1 MTVQMTRLSAF
12 TMWLLASIFYAYQYV
27 IRVLP
32 NLIMPDVI
40 EKFQIDAGIFGQFSG
55 IYYIGYAAMHIPVGI
70 LLDRIG
76 PRIIMPLL
84 MILTAAGLLPL
95 VFSDLWIYPV
105 IGRALIGMGSTG
117 AILGVFKIVRMAY
130 DESKFTRMLGLS
142 VTIGLIGAIWGG
154 EPVNYLMT
162 IFSWQNVVMALF
174 VTGLL
179 LAVLTFVMI
188 PAHTPE
194 SANVNEIKNDVWSV
208 LSNPMVLAICLL
220 GGLMVGPLEG
230 FADVWGTEYLKT
242 VYHYSD
248 DWGSTLPSF
257 IFFGMCFGASA
268 LTYLADKTRSYYGM
282 TILSAVGM
290 ALGFVLLL
298 MGALDK
304 TTMMIVFTLVGIFS
318 AYQILVIYLAST
330 YVKEKVVGL
339 TTACAN
345 MIIMIFGYL
354 FHSSIGGI
362 MTSLWDGTTRDG
374 VPFYGSYAYTMALS
388 IIPIGL
394 IIGAVGFTIL
404 SLREKSLKRV
414 SGLAL

>member
-1 MTVQMTRLSAF
+1 MTAQLGRMSAF
-12 TMWLLASIFYAYQYV
+12 TMWLLASIFYAYQYI

-40 EKFQIDAGIFGQFSG
+40 EKFQIDASIFGQFSG
-55 IYYIGYAAMHIPVGI
+55 VYYIGYAAMHIPVGI

-76 PRIIMPLL
+76 PRLIMPLL
-84 MILTAAGLLPL
+84 IILTALGLLPL
-95 VFSDLWIYPV
+95 IYADVWVYPV

-117 AILGVFKIVRMAY
+117 AILGVFKIVRMVY

-154 EPVNYLMT
+154 QPVNYAITL
-162 IFSWQNVVMALF
+162 FGWEQVVMAL
-174 VTGLL
+174 VIAGIGL
-179 LAVLTFVMI
+179 AALTYASI

-194 SANVNEIKNDVWSV
+194 PTNIVELRKDIWSV
-208 LSNPMVLAICLL
+208 LSNPMVVSICLL

-242 VYHYSD
+242 VYSYSD

-257 IFFGMCFGASA
+257 IFFGMCFGASF

-282 TILSAVGM
+282 TILSAFGM
-290 ALGFVLLL
+290 AIGFILLL
-298 MGALDK
+298 LGLLDR
-304 TTMMIVFTLVGIFS
+304 TTMMVVFTIVGIFS

-330 YVKEKVVGL
+330 YVQEKVVGL

-354 FHSSIGGI
+354 FHSSIGGL
-362 MTSLWDGTTRDG
+362 MSFFWTGTIENGT
-374 VPFYGSYAYTMALS
+374 PFYGPFAYTSALS
-388 IIPIGL
+388 IIPISL
-394 IIGAVGFTIL
+394 LVAAVGFSFL
-404 SLREKSLKRV
+404 SLRTKHTKA
-414 SGLAL
+414 LAP